1 MRKLFDRKELVAD
14 IDLVD
19 GELRVNSF
27 AGPWVRDLLEGMR
40 HGMTDTELF
49 DSLPERLQGHIWI
62 GERADG

>member
-27 AGPWVRDLLEGMR
+27 TGPWVRSLLEEMR
-40 HGMTDTELF
+40 DEGMTDEELW
-49 DSLPERLQGHIWI
+49 DSLPLRFNGHLWLA
-62 GERADG
+62 EVDE